1 MLCRV
6 QCDKEVE
13 IKEKLKLIVIEKN
26 RLRLLGQKG
35 PTPQP
40 VKEPAKLPQLAK
52 NETVPNI
59 VTSSKVIQSIPK
71 PTPINTAAQMVEGVK
86 VQVAKVEAVK
96 TLTKPEAEK
105 ITTSNNSVV
114 EHSEAT
120 KTEQIETKAEPT
132 QEIPAKMDVDV
143 VVSRFH
149 YKVNLK
155 CSNCPHFI

>member
-1 MLCRV
+1 MIFILLCRV

-26 RLRLLGQKG
+26 RLRLLGQKV

-52 NETVPNI
+52 IEATPNKM
-59 VTSSKVIQSIPK
+59 VSSKVIQSIPK
-71 PTPINTAAQMVEGVK
+71 PAPINTAEQKVEGVK

-96 TLTKPEAEK
+96 TLTQPEVEK
-105 ITTSNNSVV
+105 ITIPNNSVT
-114 EHSEAT
+114 EHSEVT
-120 KTEQIETKAEPT
+120 KTEQIETEKELP
-132 QEIPAKMDVDV
+132 QEKPAKMDVDE

-149 YKVNLK
+149 
-155 CSNCPHFI
+155 HQI